1 LFYSVKDVIILLSY
15 ELISDSDLE
24 GNWIRITDYFYA
36 DANEDGYIDLVI
48 RFKNVVNKKKVI
60 N

>member
-48 RFKNVVNKKKVI
+48 RFKNVVNKKK
-60 N
+60 